1 MEEDARFFGT
11 THNPRTTLLNAMRHL
26 ATNADVE
33 WQESQASS
41 IYTLADALVALITD
55 EKLRRRSPRF
65 RERIPVLFMWEE
77 REQEYQEHTFTVTVS
92 RFGCAL
98 HSHRFF
104 EPGTGV
110 RLGREGKTIQGSV
123 VYSLKDYSRKL
134 VEVGVGFDED
144 GWEFWRTV
152 G

>member
-1 MEEDARFFGT
+1 
-11 THNPRTTLLNAMRHL
+11 MRHL

-33 WQESQASS
+33 WQEVQASS
-41 IYTLADALVALITD
+41 IYTLGDALVALITD
-55 EKLRRRSPRF
+55 ERLRRCSPRF
-65 RERIPVLFMWEE
+65 RERIPVLFLWEE
-77 REQEYQEHTFTVTVS
+77 NEQEHWEHTFTVTVS

-110 RLGREGKTIQGSV
+110 RLGREGKTIQRTV
-123 VYSLKDYSRKL
+123 LYSLKDYSRKL

-152 G
+152 GSTTSARPAWDSQFLA